1 MKKNIVPRYKL
12 ILFFDLLP
20 GANEDYYTFV
30 MNEMVPTA
38 QSMGLY
44 MLQVYHTVWGH
55 CPLRQ
60 AEFVSEDLKTVQ
72 SVLESASWQGI
83 EHELTKYVSNYQR
96 KVVEFRPGFQL

>member
-12 ILFFDLLP
+12 MLFFDLLP
-20 GANEDYYTFV
+20 GTNEAYYSFV

-44 MLQVYHTVWGH
+44 MVQVYHTVWGE

-60 AEFVSEDLKTVQ
+60 AEFVSEDLETLQ
-72 SVLESASWQGI
+72 EVLDSDSWQGI
-83 EHELTKYVSNYQR
+83 EHKLNSFVSNYHR
-96 KVVEFRPGFQL
+96 KIVPFRPGFQL